1 MDILMNQTTRNG
13 LSFSGVEDYS
23 AVEVEEDRNE
33 WGDIANSNLVLG
45 LYGVICVL
53 GITGNLLVAFVLLRV
68 PSLRSN
74 TSDFMVHLSLADFI
88 VCVMVIPFKLV
99 QTTGKYPPNP
109 GFFGELR
116 CRLYAG
122 QFLFWV
128 GTVVSVYSL
137 VTVNLERFVAIV
149 YPLKYKVVFTRR
161 VKYYMIA
168 SCWIVGAL
176 SKVFLFLLYG
186 EDEVVGC
193 HFLGWPSSAVQ
204 AVVGLANF
212 MVALFGPFVLMVLV
226 QWKVISTLKR
236 QVKMLKSQ
244 LSHNPADQRKMWQ
257 LRASQTLIRTLLIFV
272 ITFAVCWAPVQSM
285 FLGYNFGGHLD
296 FSSPAYHFGIILAVC
311 NSCINPICY
320 ILTNQPFRKG
330 IREAFRR
337 GSNMARVEDSNTV
350 SVSLRT
356 EPK

>member
-1 MDILMNQTTRNG
+1 MNQTTRNG

-23 AVEVEEDRNE
+23 VVEVEEDRNE

-53 GITGNLLVAFVLLRV
+53 GITGNLLVAFVLIRV

-109 GFFGELR
+109 GFLGELR

-193 HFLGWPSSAVQ
+193 HFFGWPSSAVQ

-212 MVALFGPFVLMVLV
+212 MMALFGPFVLMVLV

-236 QVKMLKSQ
+236 QVKMLKSHGKGGHTIMLIFIVQ
-244 LSHNPADQRKMWQ
+244 CLFENSILLLQNIFWSVTNFELPRANPAVLWLFPKAWS
-257 LRASQTLIRTLLIFV
+257 LANKNNY
-272 ITFAVCWAPVQSM
+272 QS
-285 FLGYNFGGHLD
+285 GK
-296 FSSPAYHFGIILAVC
+296 
-311 NSCINPICY
+311 INHIKPM
-320 ILTNQPFRKG
+320 K
-330 IREAFRR
+330 
-337 GSNMARVEDSNTV
+337 
-350 SVSLRT
+350 
-356 EPK
+356 K